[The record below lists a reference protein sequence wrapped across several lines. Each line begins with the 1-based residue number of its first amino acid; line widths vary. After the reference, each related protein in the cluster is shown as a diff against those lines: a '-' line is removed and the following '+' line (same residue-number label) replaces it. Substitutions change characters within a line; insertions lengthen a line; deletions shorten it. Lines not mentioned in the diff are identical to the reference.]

1 MCAILGEPK
10 IVTADRL
17 SLKRPRSFVFR
28 FAATLGAALCA
39 LGVRAPATW
48 AEVTAT
54 PGPGVAVGP
63 QYDSTHVYV
72 APADFDRCVASLV
85 ATFGG
90 TESAKGTAT
99 VTPTPS
105 LTYSQLVLTP
115 AGSFSVFGFQTPV
128 PFPFG
133 AERNGYLVTD
143 MDAGVRAARASGAD
157 LVVSPFPDKIGRD
170 AIIQWPGGV
179 FMQLYWHT
187 TAPHYPALGT
197 VPENRVYASPDA
209 ADRFVKA
216 FVGFSGGSVIS
227 DDAAAPGIEIG
238 RPSDTY
244 RRVRIE
250 SPFGKVVVLV
260 TDGQLPYPYG
270 RETTGYDV
278 ADLAETLARAKA
290 AGATILVPLFAT
302 VNRFSAIVEFP
313 GGFIAELHSARR
325 SR

>member
-1 MCAILGEPK
+1 MTFERNPFSRPSARRIL
-10 IVTADRL
+10 
-17 SLKRPRSFVFR
+17 
-28 FAATLGAALCA
+28 AATVLGGALCA
-39 LGVRAPATW
+39 VAGTSG
-48 AEVTAT
+48 AT
-54 PGPGVAVGP
+54 PADVGATSTPGVAVGP

-72 APADFDRCVASLV
+72 GVADFDRCVASLV

-90 TESAKGTAT
+90 RATPKGSAT

-105 LTYSQLVLTP
+105 KTYSQLVLTP

-133 AERNGYLVTD
+133 AERTGYLVSD

-157 LVVSPFPDKIGRD
+157 LIVSPFPDKIGRD
-170 AIIQWPGGV
+170 AIIEWPGGV

-187 TAPHYPALGT
+187 SAPHYPPLAT

-209 ADRFVKA
+209 ADRFIKA
-216 FVGFSGGSVIS
+216 FVGFSGGSVVS

-238 RPSDTY
+238 RPNDSY

-250 SPFGKVVVLV
+250 SPFGKMVVLV
-260 TDGQLPYPYG
+260 TDGHLPYPYG

-278 ADLAETLARAKA
+278 ANLAETLERAKT
-290 AGATILVPLFAT
+290 AGATILVPLFST

-325 SR
+325 AR

>member
-1 MCAILGEPK
+1 VTHWIPLSRQAARRIL
-10 IVTADRL
+10 
-17 SLKRPRSFVFR
+17 
-28 FAATLGAALCA
+28 AATMLGLACCGMSGTSRAALA
-39 LGVRAPATW
+39 DVSATS
-48 AEVTAT
+48 AT
-54 PGPGVAVGP
+54 GVAVGP

-72 APADFDRCVASLV
+72 SAADFDRCVSSLL

-90 TESAKGTAT
+90 SATRKGTAT
-99 VTPTPS
+99 VTPMPS
-105 LTYSQLVLTP
+105 STYSQLVLTP

-143 MDAGVRAARASGAD
+143 LDEGVRAARASGAD
-157 LVVSPFPDKIGRD
+157 VVVAPFPDKIGRD

-187 TAPHYPALGT
+187 TAPHYPALAT

-209 ADRFVKA
+209 ADRFIKA
-216 FVGFSGGSVIS
+216 FVGFSGGSVVS

-250 SPFGKVVVLV
+250 SPFGKMAVLV
-260 TDGQLPYPYG
+260 TDGHLPYPYG

-278 ADLAETLARAKA
+278 SNLAETLERAKS
-290 AGATILVPLFAT
+290 AGATVLVPLFAT
-302 VNRFSAIVEFP
+302 VNRFSAVVEFP
-313 GGFIAELHSARR
+313 GGFIAELHSARPL
-325 SR
+325 

>member
-1 MCAILGEPK
+1 L
-10 IVTADRL
+10 
-17 SLKRPRSFVFR
+17 
-28 FAATLGAALCA
+28 AATVLGVALCA
-39 LGVRAPATW
+39 VAGTFGTTSADVSA
-48 AEVTAT
+48 TAT
-54 PGPGVAVGP
+54 PGVAVGP

-72 APADFDRCVASLV
+72 GAADFDRCVASLV

-90 TESAKGTAT
+90 TETTKGTAT

-105 LTYSQLVLTP
+105 KTYSQLVLTP

-143 MDAGVRAARASGAD
+143 MDAAVRAARASGAD

-187 TAPHYPALGT
+187 SAPHYPALET
-197 VPENRVYASPDA
+197 VPENRVYVSPDA
-209 ADRFVKA
+209 ADRFIKA
-216 FVGFSGGSVIS
+216 FIGFSGGAVVS
-227 DDAAAPGIEIG
+227 DDAAAPGSEIG
-238 RPSDTY
+238 RPNDTY

-250 SPFGKVVVLV
+250 SPFGKMVVLV
-260 TDGQLPYPYG
+260 TDGHLPYPYG
-270 RETTGYDV
+270 RETTGYNV
-278 ADLAETLARAKA
+278 SDLAETLDRAKA

-302 VNRFSAIVEFP
+302 VNRFSAVVEFP

-325 SR
+325 VR

>member
-1 MCAILGEPK
+1 MLG
-10 IVTADRL
+10 V
-17 SLKRPRSFVFR
+17 
-28 FAATLGAALCA
+28 ALCA
-39 LGVRAPATW
+39 VAGTSLIASAQVPVAPGAGVSGAPAF
-48 AEVTAT
+48 
-54 PGPGVAVGP
+54 GVAVGP

-72 APADFDRCVASLV
+72 DAADFDRCVASLL

-90 TESAKGTAT
+90 SATPKGTAT

-105 LTYSQLVLTP
+105 KTYSQLVLTS

-143 MDAGVRAARASGAD
+143 MDAGVSAARANGAD
-157 LVVSPFPDKIGRD
+157 VVVSAFPDKIGRD

-179 FMQLYWHT
+179 LMQLYWHT
-187 TAPHYPALGT
+187 TAPHYPALAT

-209 ADRFVKA
+209 ADRFIKA
-216 FVGFSGGSVIS
+216 FVGFSGGSVVS

-238 RPSDTY
+238 RPNDTY

-250 SPFGKVVVLV
+250 SPFGKMVVLV
-260 TDGQLPYPYG
+260 TDGHLPYPYG

-278 ADLAETLARAKA
+278 ANLAETLERAET

-302 VNRFSAIVEFP
+302 ANRFSAVVEFP

-325 SR
+325 AR